1 MLVEKAVVFLRSDE
15 TRKYTAGLLNVNYE
29 AWVSDKFAFS
39 YKTISERM
47 RPLIPQIDRNWGF
60 FKEMNLLSDGLRQGL
75 TCFLF
80 DIVFVM
86 EVGCR
91 MSDVTD
97 LKVK

>member
-1 MLVEKAVVFLRSDE
+1 
-15 TRKYTAGLLNVNYE
+15 
-29 AWVSDKFAFS
+29 
-39 YKTISERM
+39 
-47 RPLIPQIDRNWGF
+47 
-60 FKEMNLLSDGLRQGL
+60 MNLLSDGLRQGL